1 MPNEVRTATRCSVWL
16 VAMMVLVHGSL
27 AWSGDRSEKR
37 AEDSEVVRTYRMGSS
52 LAQEED
58 VFKKIN
64 ISRYGYNV
72 RLKASIAGS
81 TMELVCLVC
90 SQSELLTKAR
100 ELGAI
105 AAAKHAGKEPATLS
119 VLGLKEGV
127 AVVDGIPMA
136 PSKTEHPLE
145 PGEHEIVLL
154 QDGKEK
160 RTVRNISVGQQLAVD
175 AAAIEVRSQKRDD
188 TKLKVLVGGLGLT
201 AAAIGGVFL
210 WLDDNCATEDC
221 KYLHD
226 LAPAGWTLVSI
237 GIAVE
242 IGLLL
247 WIFLPREKTDS
258 ATETEK

>member
-1 MPNEVRTATRCSVWL
+1 
-16 VAMMVLVHGSL
+16 
-27 AWSGDRSEKR
+27 
-37 AEDSEVVRTYRMGSS
+37 MGSS
-52 LAQEED
+52 LPREEN
-58 VFKKIN
+58 VSKNIVIN
-64 ISRYGYNV
+64 RFGYNT

-81 TMELVCLVC
+81 TTELVCLLC
-90 SQSELLTKAR
+90 SHSELLSKAR

-105 AAAKHAGKEPATLS
+105 AAAKHAGKGPATLS
-119 VLGLKEGV
+119 VLGLKEGM
-127 AVVDGIPMA
+127 AVVDGIPMT

-160 RTVRNISVGQQLAVD
+160 RTVQNIAAGQYLTVD

-188 TKLKVLVGGLGLT
+188 TRLKVLVGGLGLT
-201 AAAIGGVFL
+201 AVAIGGVFL

-258 ATETEK
+258 ATETEE